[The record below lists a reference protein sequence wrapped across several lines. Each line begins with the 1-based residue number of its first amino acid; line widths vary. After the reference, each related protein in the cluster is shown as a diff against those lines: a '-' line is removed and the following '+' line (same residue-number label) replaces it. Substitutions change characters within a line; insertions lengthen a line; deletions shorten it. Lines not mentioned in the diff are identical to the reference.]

1 MSDGHHRGAV
11 AERAARAGG
20 VVARKQ
26 FRSDVRVET
35 KANKNDVVTE
45 TDRDAQAQVVAT
57 VREEFPDD
65 PFLCEEELVTRSGPE
80 VAASEPESTDTVPET
95 GPVWVVDPID
105 GTANFVRGLTTWTTS
120 VAAVSDG
127 ETVGSATY
135 LPATGEFYG
144 AGPDSVTRDG
154 EALSVSDRTDPETF
168 AVVPVGWWDTDDR
181 AEFGRLCTAIGERF
195 GDLRRIG
202 SFQAT
207 LALIAAG
214 SLDGAICLKPTNPWD
229 TMAGVHMI
237 RRAGGRVTD
246 LDGERWHHDSRGLV
260 ASNDEAHDELL
271 AAATDAL

>member
-1 MSDGHHRGAV
+1 MTDGHHRAAV

-20 VVARKQ
+20 AVARKQ
-26 FRSDVRVET
+26 FRGDLAVET

-65 PFLCEEELVTRSGPE
+65 PFLCEEELVTRNGPAP
-80 VAASEPESTDTVPET
+80 VAVDSVPET
-95 GPVWVVDPID
+95 GPAWVVDPID
-105 GTANFVRGLTTWTTS
+105 GTANFVRGLKTWTTS

-127 ETVGSATY
+127 EAVGAATY
-135 LPATGEFYG
+135 LPAAGDFYG

-154 EALSVSDRTDPETF
+154 DSLSVSDRSDPETF

-181 AEFGRLCTAIGERF
+181 GEFGRLCTAVGEQF

-207 LALIAAG
+207 LAYVAAG
-214 SLDGAICLKPTNPWD
+214 ALDGAVCTKPTYPWD
-229 TMAGVHMI
+229 TMAGVHLI

-246 LDGERWHHDSRGLV
+246 LDGDRWHPESEGLV
-260 ASNDEAHDELL
+260 ASNDEAHDRLL
-271 AAATDAL
+271 SAAAVE